1 MEQTTQEQLASVAAF
16 VQPSLRR
23 LTRLAELPT
32 NWDSYGAAPPS
43 LLAIS
48 MARELLLAIDEQF
61 GHAVGERVQ
70 PYAVAPIAD
79 GGIQLEWRG
88 PRAEIEVE
96 IDPMGQQ
103 GYLVVAKQG
112 VERTFE
118 EKDNLL
124 RAEVVA
130 AVAKVLLPLPDNA
143 AHSLIEG
150 ENSRARSRLF
160 AEATSVVVQPSP
172 RAQ

>member
-1 MEQTTQEQLASVAAF
+1 MEQTTQEQLASVAPC
-16 VQPSLRR
+16 VQPMLRR
-23 LTRLAELPT
+23 LAQLAALPT
-32 NWDSYGAAPPS
+32 DWDSYGAAPPS
-43 LLAIS
+43 LLALS
-48 MARELLLAIDEQF
+48 TARELLLAVDEQF
-61 GHAVGERVQ
+61 GHVVGERVQ

-79 GGIQLEWRG
+79 GGIHLEWRG

-96 IDPMGQQ
+96 IDLMGQQ
-103 GYLVVAKQG
+103 GYLVVAEQG
-112 VERTFE
+112 GERTFE
-118 EKDNLL
+118 EKDNPVG
-124 RAEVVA
+124 AEVAA